1 MPLIWCLLCTRGS
14 GEIGTRQMRQNTTRT
29 RTNEYLPQVMILC
42 RVGAFRTSW
51 LVDVRGSLVPERPWV
66 ATPYMCLCAAHGD
79 NLSMNGNIRRLLS
92 LGLGTPSRAA
102 LEGFVYGRVGGCS
115 SDTLGC
121 WCW

>member
-1 MPLIWCLLCTRGS
+1 
-14 GEIGTRQMRQNTTRT
+14 
-29 RTNEYLPQVMILC
+29 MILC

-102 LEGFVYGRVGGCS
+102 LEGFVYGRVDVCVLVTPVAVGVGEYCFS
-115 SDTLGC
+115 PLVSLSLFC
-121 WCW
+121 WENIQIKLNCMLVG